1 LIARA
6 PSLDARAV
14 AMRDATT
21 SEDDEVDARDVDE
34 TARAGRV
41 SDDAGDDGASEDA
54 KSVRDEKDRPA
65 RVSEASCED
74 SRERT
79 VFIGGTSH
87 ETDEEAVRA
96 RLEGE
101 FGAVE
106 SVKLIYDRQTM
117 ARKGYGFVKFVD
129 VEVAR
134 RVKALEKLV
143 IDGKSVDVKE
153 ATRDEPT
160 GGGRTGGRGAR
171 LSSGGSRESLSDL
184 TARMSIG
191 DGARSARKSGT
202 SATQE
207 VRAGARVASK
217 GAVMARSPNYVG
229 AMGEDTEY
237 DSESGG
243 SVSASSTA
251 PGTEH
256 TVFCGGLP
264 IEATAEALGW
274 FFSHYGVVLSVKLIY
289 DRRTGASKGYGFI
302 VFADVAV
309 AEMVKAQGQ
318 VPFMGKMV
326 DVSEA
331 MRHVGRP
338 DDLRAN
344 GPGGYGSRR
353 FGSQGPFY
361 PPYAVYPHMG
371 MTMPHVMGAM
381 HPMMHQMH
389 YPGYPMMYGGAAP
402 HVPVP
407 TTSEEEATA
416 SEETAAV
423 APAVAA
429 ASTNDD

>member
-1 LIARA
+1 MARA
-6 PSLDARAV
+6 SERAASDA
-14 AMRDATT
+14 DA
-21 SEDDEVDARDVDE
+21 SEEDAAPRDVDE
-34 TARAGRV
+34 APRRADVGDGDGDGV
-41 SDDAGDDGASEDA
+41 ASDDA
-54 KSVRDEKDRPA
+54 KSVDGGKERPT
-65 RVSEASCED
+65 RVSETSCED

-96 RLEGE
+96 RFEGE

-171 LSSGGSRESLSDL
+171 LSSGGSRDSLSDL
-184 TARMSIG
+184 AARMSIG
-191 DGARSARKSGT
+191 DGARPARKSGA

-207 VRAGARVASK
+207 IRTGARVGAK
-217 GAVMARSPNYVG
+217 GAALARSPNYVG
-229 AMGEDTEY
+229 AIGDETEC

-243 SVSASSTA
+243 SVSASSAA

-361 PPYAVYPHMG
+361 PPYAMYPHMG
-371 MTMPHVMGAM
+371 MPMPHVMGAM
-381 HPMMHQMH
+381 HPMMHQVP
-389 YPGYPMMYGGAAP
+389 YPGYPIMYGGVAP
-402 HVPVP
+402 YVPVT
-407 TTSEEEATA
+407 TTSTAEEANA

-423 APAVAA
+423 APAAVA
-429 ASTNDD
+429 ASTRDE